1 MTRPPADPRTN
12 ALALELARALDR
24 AAHLRRDPEALRA
37 ARSDPDARVVVVHR
51 SLGLVRVGD
60 EPRVQR
66 LAFEQIDTWDWSE
79 DDLLYLGTRPSSVD
93 PQGGQGDTAPE
104 TRRLEHLFAVDLSA
118 IEPDGLGLAEDDQL
132 VELRQVASLLPA
144 EDANLIATARAMAT
158 WHRNHRHCGRCGAP
172 TEVADAGHLR
182 RCTRCEFEIFPRTD
196 PAVIMLV
203 HDGADRCLLGRQASW
218 PPGVYSTL
226 AGFVEPGE
234 SLEMAVAREVREE
247 TGVRVLSAH
256 YHSSQPWP
264 FPTSI
269 MLGFWALAEHADGTI
284 AQDDELEDA
293 RWFSRSELPDLL
305 ATKTVRLPP
314 PMSIARRLIDDWL
327 DG

>member
-1 MTRPPADPRTN
+1 MTRPPADPPTN
-12 ALALELARALDR
+12 ALALELGRALDR
-24 AAHLRRDPEALRA
+24 AAHLRRDAQALAA
-37 ARSDPDARVVVVHR
+37 ARSDPRSRVVVVHR
-51 SLGLVRVGD
+51 SLGLVRIGD

-66 LAFEQIDTWDWSE
+66 LSFEQLDSWSWTD
-79 DDLLYLGTRPSSVD
+79 DDLLYLGTRRQESVSD
-93 PQGGQGDTAPE
+93 SDGP
-104 TRRLEHLFAVDLSA
+104 EHLFAVDVSALDPSDLS
-118 IEPDGLGLAEDDQL
+118 LAEQDEL
-132 VELRQVASLLPA
+132 VELRQFAGLLPP
-144 EDANLIATARAMAT
+144 EDANLIATARAMST

-172 TEVADAGHLR
+172 TQSVDAGHLR
-182 RCTRCEFEIFPRTD
+182 RCTDCGFEIFPRTD
-196 PAVIMLV
+196 PAVIMMV
-203 HDGADRCLLGRQASW
+203 HDGGDRCLLGRQASW

-247 TGVRVLSAH
+247 TGVKVLSAH

-269 MLGFWALAEHADGTI
+269 MLGFWALAEHADGAI

-293 RWFSRSELPDLL
+293 RWFSRQELPDLL

-314 PMSIARRLIDDWL
+314 PMSIARRLIDDWCSL
-327 DG
+327 R

>member
-1 MTRPPADPRTN
+1 MTRPPAHPRPNT
-12 ALALELARALDR
+12 LALELARALDR
-24 AAHLRRDPEALRA
+24 AAHLRRDPEALAA
-37 ARSDPDARVVVVHR
+37 ARIDPRSRVVVVHR
-51 SLGLVRVGD
+51 SLGLVQIGD
-60 EPRVQR
+60 EPRARR
-66 LAFEQIDTWDWSE
+66 LSFEQLDAWNWSE
-79 DDLLYLGTRPSSVD
+79 DDLLYLGARAVAAEPPAPGSE
-93 PQGGQGDTAPE
+93 GDS
-104 TRRLEHLFAVDLSA
+104 EHLFAVDVSA
-118 IEPDGLGLAEDDQL
+118 IEPEGLGLDDEDQL
-132 VELRQVASLLPA
+132 VELRQFAGLLPA

-172 TEVADAGHLR
+172 TQVADAGHLR
-182 RCTRCEFEIFPRTD
+182 RCTSCSFEIFPRTD

-203 HDGADRCLLGRQASW
+203 HDGGDRCLLGRQASW

-234 SLEMAVAREVREE
+234 SLEMAVAREVHEE
-247 TGVRVLSAH
+247 TGVRVHSAH

-269 MLGFWALAEHADGTI
+269 MLGFWAQAHYAEATL

-305 ATKTVRLPP
+305 TAKAVRLPP
-314 PMSIARRLIDDWL
+314 PMSIARRLIDDWCSQE
-327 DG
+327 G

>member
-24 AAHLRRDPEALRA
+24 AAHLRRNREALQA
-37 ARSDPDARVVVVHR
+37 ARSDPRSRVVVVHR

-66 LAFEQIDTWDWSE
+66 LTFEQLEAWDWSE
-79 DDLLYLGTRPSSVD
+79 DDLLYLGARE
-93 PQGGQGDTAPE
+93 QE
-104 TRRLEHLFAVDLSA
+104 EHLFAVDVSA
-118 IEPDGLGLAEDDQL
+118 LEPDGLGLSEDDQL
-132 VELRQVASLLPA
+132 VELRQFAGLLPA

-172 TEVADAGHLR
+172 TQVADAGHLR

-203 HDGADRCLLGRQASW
+203 HDGGDRCLLGRQASW
-218 PPGVYSTL
+218 PAGVYSTL

-234 SLEMAVAREVREE
+234 SLEMAVAREVQEE

-327 DG
+327 ED

>member
-1 MTRPPADPRTN
+1 MTRPPADPQTN

-24 AAHLRRDPEALRA
+24 AAHLRRDPEALA
-37 ARSDPDARVVVVHR
+37 MARTDPRSRVVVVHR
-51 SLGLVRVGD
+51 SLGLVRVG
-60 EPRVQR
+60 EAPRVQR
-66 LAFEQIDTWDWSE
+66 LTFEQLDAWSWKDE
-79 DDLLYLGTRPSSVD
+79 DLLYLGTQAPDLGSSLTD
-93 PQGGQGDTAPE
+93 AEHPGPQ
-104 TRRLEHLFAVDLSA
+104 HLFAVDVSA
-118 IEPDGLGLAEDDQL
+118 LEPEGLELAEDDQL
-132 VELRQVASLLPA
+132 VELRQFAGLLPA

-172 TEVADAGHLR
+172 TVVADAGHLR
-182 RCTRCEFEIFPRTD
+182 RCTGCEFEIFPRTD

-203 HDGADRCLLGRQASW
+203 HDGGDRCLLGRQESW

-234 SLEMAVAREVREE
+234 SLEMAVAREVQEE
-247 TGVRVLSAH
+247 TGVRVRSAH

-269 MLGFWALAEHADGTI
+269 MLGFWAEAEYDQGAL

-293 RWFSRSELPDLL
+293 RWFSRTELPDLL
-305 ATKTVRLPP
+305 ATRTVRLPP

-327 DG
+327 KG

>member
-1 MTRPPADPRTN
+1 M
-12 ALALELARALDR
+12 
-24 AAHLRRDPEALRA
+24 
-37 ARSDPDARVVVVHR
+37 
-51 SLGLVRVGD
+51 GLVRIGD

-66 LAFEQIDTWDWSE
+66 LAFEQLDAWDWHE
-79 DDLLYLGTRPSSVD
+79 DDLLYLGTRATDGPSAAERGASA
-93 PQGGQGDTAPE
+93 PGGLEIEAP
-104 TRRLEHLFAVDLSA
+104 EHLFAVDVSA
-118 IEPDGLGLAEDDQL
+118 LEADGLGLPEDDQL
-132 VELRQVASLLPA
+132 VELRQFASLLPA

-172 TEVADAGHLR
+172 TEVRDAGHLR
-182 RCTRCEFEIFPRTD
+182 RCTECSFEIFPRTD

-203 HDGADRCLLGRQASW
+203 HDGGDRCLLGRQASW

-234 SLEMAVAREVREE
+234 SLEMAVAREVQEE
-247 TGVRVLSAH
+247 TGVKVTSAH

-269 MLGFWALAEHADGTI
+269 MLGFWARADYADGAL

-293 RWFSRSELPDLL
+293 RWFSRRELPDLM
-305 ATKTVRLPP
+305 ATKEVRLPP
-314 PMSIARRLIDDWL
+314 PMSIARRLLDDWL
-327 DG
+327 GDGLED